1 MKRNH
6 KRPPF
11 KTLSDSKEL
20 IVESLR
26 LPKDTMLGAAI
37 VTITGNREAFIENY
51 KGILEYTTQTI
62 VLQGKNCKICFE
74 GKQLS
79 IEYYTNEDMKISGM
93 IDTVRYFF
101 FCWYHASLDTVF
113 QRLCDHKGMGIFCR
127 AAFESMR
134 KPRYFS
140 MEH

>member
-20 IVESLR
+20 IVESLK

-51 KGILEYTTQTI
+51 KGILEYTKESI
-62 VLQGKNCKICFE
+62 VLQGKNCKISFE
-74 GKQLS
+74 GRNLS
-79 IEYYTNEDMKISGM
+79 IDYYTNEDMKISGN
-93 IDTVRYFF
+93 IDAVRYF
-101 FCWYHASLDTVF
+101 
-113 QRLCDHKGMGIFCR
+113 
-127 AAFESMR
+127 
-134 KPRYFS
+134 
-140 MEH
+140 